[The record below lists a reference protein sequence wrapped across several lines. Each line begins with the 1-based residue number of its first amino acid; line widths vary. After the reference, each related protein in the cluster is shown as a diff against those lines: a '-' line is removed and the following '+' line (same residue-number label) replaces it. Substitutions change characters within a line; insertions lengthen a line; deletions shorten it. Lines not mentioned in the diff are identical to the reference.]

1 MSRKHPHRAGNQ
13 PVTRRYVAGVVR
25 RARDE
30 IISAKR
36 PIHSDSDYATID
48 VVTGMDDG
56 PVILAVPMD
65 IWAVAQTSHLRID
78 LPAMGFRIVRDG
90 GRLIPPQIEAELDA
104 FLNEPAVPLERIMR
118 AVG

>member
-36 PIHSDSDYATID
+36 PTHSDSDYATID

-56 PVILAVPMD
+56 PAMLAVPMD
-65 IWAVAQTSHLRID
+65 IWEVSRTAHLRID
-78 LPAMGFRIVRDG
+78 LPAMGFRVVRDG
-90 GRLIPPQIEAELDA
+90 GRLISSKIEAEVDH